1 MAKKAAKKRAATG
14 SAAKSG
20 RAAKATPK
28 RAAAKPARSKKARPA
43 AGTTRKTAS
52 KQATAKKA
60 AKRTPARAAAAP
72 ERNRATADEMATK
85 QRDISV
91 SEFFAKNRH
100 LLGFDNP
107 SKALLTTIKE
117 GVDNSLDACE
127 EAGIVPEIRVE
138 IDQLDETRFRVS
150 IEDNGPGIV
159 RSQVPKIFGR
169 LLYGSKFHRLRQS
182 RGQQGIGIS
191 AAGMYGLLTT
201 GKPVNIRTRTGKNR
215 DAHHFEL
222 VIDTQKNEPRVKSD
236 RKVNWKKDHGT
247 RVEIEMEGAYRGG
260 QHSIDAYIRQI
271 SLANPHATLHFRPPK
286 APRKK
291 DAKEGEPTPEAEL
304 ISFKRVTRE
313 LPAETAEI
321 KPHPYGVEL
330 GVLMQMFRDTKARN
344 VKSCLQGDFAR
355 VSSKVAW
362 DICARADVAPTRRP
376 SEATRDEAERI
387 HKTIKKT
394 KLMNPPT
401 DCIAPIGEDLL
412 LRALKSEVE
421 ADFYAT
427 VTRRPTVYRGNPF
440 LVEVGLAYGGN
451 MTADDTIT
459 LFRYANRVPLQY
471 QQGACAVTKAVTN
484 TDWKSYQLQQP
495 RGALPVGPMLLLVH
509 IASVWVPFTSESKE
523 AIANYPEIIKEI
535 RLALQECGRRMAIHV
550 RKQRREADEL
560 KKRAYIEKYIP
571 QVAIGLQE
579 ILGFD
584 DRERGRVVNQLSDV
598 LERSRK
604 M

>member
-1 MAKKAAKKRAATG
+1 MPRKAAKRP
-14 SAAKSG
+14 AAKSG
-20 RAAKATPK
+20 GTRS
-28 RAAAKPARSKKARPA
+28 AAATRGPRRRVAKKTTRSKAKPVKRGRSKPAGRKPA
-43 AGTTRKTAS
+43 A
-52 KQATAKKA
+52 
-60 AKRTPARAAAAP
+60 TPAR
-72 ERNRATADEMATK
+72 NKATAVDMARK
-85 QRDISV
+85 QRDISI

-127 EAGIVPEIRVE
+127 EAGIVPEIHIE
-138 IDQLDETRFRVS
+138 IVQLDETRFRVA

-201 GKPVNIRTRTGKNR
+201 GRPVKIRTRTGKGR
-215 DAHHFEL
+215 EAHHFAL
-222 VIDTQKNEPRVKSD
+222 VIDTKKNEPRVKSD
-236 RKVNWKKDHGT
+236 RVVSWKKDHGT
-247 RVEIEMEGAYRGG
+247 RVEIELEGAYRGG
-260 QHSIDAYIRQI
+260 QHSVDAYIRQI
-271 SLANPHATLHFRPPK
+271 SLANPHATLHYHPPV
-286 APRKK
+286 APRKS
-291 DAKEGEPTPEAEL
+291 DAKEGEAVAAAEVRTYA
-304 ISFKRVTRE
+304 RVTKE

-330 GVLMQMFRDTKARN
+330 GLLMQMFRDSRARN
-344 VKSCLQGDFAR
+344 VKTCLQGDFSRVSAR
-355 VSSKVAW
+355 VAGE
-362 DICARADVAPTRRP
+362 ICERAGVPATRRP
-376 SEATRDEAERI
+376 AEITRDEAERI

-394 KLMNPPT
+394 KLMNPSS
-401 DCIAPIGEDLL
+401 DCIAPIGETLL
-412 LRALKSEVE
+412 LRALKSEVD
-421 ADFYAT
+421 ADFFAT
-427 VTRRPTVYRGNPF
+427 ATRRPTVYRGNPF
-440 LVEVGLAYGGN
+440 LIEVGLAYGGS
-451 MTADDTIT
+451 MAADEPIS
-459 LFRYANRVPLQY
+459 LYRYANRVPLQY
-471 QQGACAVTKAVTN
+471 QQGACAITRAVTN
-484 TDWKSYQLQQP
+484 TDWRSYKLQQP
-495 RGALPVGPMLLLVH
+495 RGALPLGPLLLIVH

-535 RLALQECGRRMAIHV
+535 RLGLQECGRRMATHV

-584 DRERGRVVNQLSDV
+584 DRERGRVISRLSDV

-604 M
+604 L